1 MRKYKLEI
9 ITAAVFLLLGI
20 CCIQSYRKHVDFRI
34 FGFEELTVSDDLT
47 VRTDNVYLTVDPE
60 VSDRDKGIVET
71 PAMFLE
77 KGKYNFA
84 VSYETDSDDNVVRI
98 VSDTTQ
104 DADGNVGVV
113 YAESALD
120 PAQSR
125 AALQVEFDQDVTNLH
140 IRILAE
146 EGSLTIRE
154 VVYRN
159 LKKYTDPLVFY
170 VLFVLLAVYMYCV
183 WRYQKKSENSRIF
196 DISGYI
202 LFLSFLAT
210 LPLMNDFLP
219 WGHDL
224 DFHLARI
231 EGTARAL
238 RYGQFPV
245 RLNPV
250 QNSGY
255 GYASPVMYPSLFIYI
270 PAVLRLLGLSLM
282 NCYKVLIFIVNLLTA
297 VCSYISCKKVW
308 KDHRIGMAGCAL
320 YMMGAYRIT
329 NLYIR
334 ASLGEALAMAFLP
347 LIFWGI
353 YEILYRDHNK
363 WPVAALGFSFV
374 MQSHVLST
382 EIYGIIVLPV
392 VLISI
397 FCIHDKLIRIGKLCL
412 VGAVTVA
419 CNLWFLLPFLEYLVR
434 GRFTV
439 LESDIYMP
447 DRTAYLSQVFGNF
460 LSDCFGPS
468 LPLGSTQGE
477 TPLSL
482 GLSSLLG
489 AAFLLYV
496 LARYRNVIEK
506 SEQLNRM
513 RRMGL
518 CIAGLASLNLAMSLW
533 ILPWDILISYEP
545 LLKGLRTIQYM
556 WRFLG
561 PSLFLFCCAALSG
574 IAIWTQIH
582 SDNSMRLVSGVILG
596 AIILG
601 CPFMDIVLNASTYP
615 GKEYVA
621 NSNYTDTLYYYDSDD
636 IDCGK
641 IRGNRVTFEDATGI
655 SCKNMIR
662 MGSSLTADILTDADI
677 NGNYIELP
685 LYYYPGYRAYLGG
698 EEIVVESGEKGVVR
712 VRIPHLDGG
721 KQYRLSVRFEE
732 PAGWKIADAVSVC
745 SLTGCLCA
753 GLLYLINRKGKKIGQ
768 KTA

>member
-20 CCIQSYRKHVDFRI
+20 CCIQLYRQHVDFRI
-34 FGFEELTVSDDLT
+34 FRFEELTVSDDLQA
-47 VRTDNVYLTVDPE
+47 RTDDVYLIVNPE
-60 VSDRDKGIVET
+60 VSDRDKGILET

-77 KGKYNFA
+77 KGRYNFA
-84 VSYETDSDDNVVRI
+84 VSYETDSDDNVIQI
-98 VSDTTQ
+98 VSDTSQ
-104 DADGNVGVV
+104 DADGNVGVI

-120 PAQSR
+120 PSQSR
-125 AALQVEFDQDVTNLH
+125 AALQVEFDQDVTDLY
-140 IRILAE
+140 IRILV
-146 EGSLTIRE
+146 GSHSLKIRE

-170 VLFVLLAVYMYCV
+170 VFFVLLAVYMYCA
-183 WRYQKKSENSRIF
+183 WSYQKKNENSRIF

-202 LFLSFLAT
+202 LFFSFLTT
-210 LPLMNDFLP
+210 LPLMSDFLP
-219 WGHDL
+219 RGHDL

-270 PAVLRLLGLSLM
+270 SAVLRLLGLSLM

-297 VCSYISCKKVW
+297 VCSYVGFTKVW
-308 KDHRIGMAGCAL
+308 KDRRIGMAGCAL

-329 NLYIR
+329 NLYTR

-363 WPVAALGFSFV
+363 WPVAALGFSLV
-374 MQSHVLST
+374 LQSHVLST
-382 EIYGIIVLPV
+382 EIYGMIVLPV

-397 FCIHDKLIRIGKLCL
+397 FRIHDKLIRIGKLCL
-412 VGAVTVA
+412 AGAVTVV
-419 CNLWFLLPFLEYLVR
+419 CNLWFLLPCLEYLLKA
-434 GRFTV
+434 RFNV
-439 LESDIYMP
+439 LDLDVYVP
-447 DRTAYLSQVFGNF
+447 DRTAYLAQAFGNF
-460 LSDCFGPS
+460 LPDYLGPS

-477 TPLSL
+477 MPLSVGL
-482 GLSSLLG
+482 GSVFG
-489 AAFLLYV
+489 IIFMVYV
-496 LARYRNVIEK
+496 LSQYRNVIEK
-506 SEQLNRM
+506 SRSLGAVKK
-513 RRMGL
+513 MGL
-518 CIAGLASLNLAMSLW
+518 YTAALAVLTLAASMW
-533 ILPWDILISYEP
+533 ILPWDILCSYEFI
-545 LLKGLRTIQYM
+545 LKGLKIIQYM

-561 PSLFLFCCAALSG
+561 PSLFFFCCATLCG
-574 IAIWTQIH
+574 IAIWLQV
-582 SDNSMRLVSGVILG
+582 NSEKGSTFILVVILI
-596 AIILG
+596 AITLG
-601 CPFMDIVLNASTYP
+601 WPFMDAVLDADTYP
-615 GKEYVA
+615 GKEYAA
-621 NSNYTDTLYYYDSDD
+621 NTNYTDNLYYYDYDD

-685 LYYYPGYRAYLGG
+685 LYYYPGYRAYLDG

-745 SLTGCLCA
+745 SLAGCLCA